1 MITCHKMT
9 AADVNDAFQMLSAFL
24 TADEHY
30 LASSAAY
37 GDRGLRGLNDALD
50 LFLERPELGF
60 VWLARD
66 EKGVAGICVV
76 CYAIST
82 SLGAVVAKLDDVS
95 VQTDRRGLG
104 VGTAMTEQLKEQLR
118 RESVMRID
126 VAVHLEN
133 PEAKRFYEKL
143 GFVPLNEERLS
154 CVI

>member
-1 MITCHKMT
+1 MT
-9 AADVNDAFQMLSAFL
+9 AADVRDAFKMLSAFL

-37 GDRGLRGLNDALD
+37 GDLGVRGLNDALY

-66 EKGVAGICVV
+66 EQGVAGICVV

-82 SLGAVVAKLDDVS
+82 SLGNVVAKLDDVS
-95 VQTDRRGLG
+95 VQENRRGSG
-104 VGTAMTEQLKEQLR
+104 VGTAMVEQLKEELR
-118 RESVMRID
+118 RHSVMRID
-126 VAVHLEN
+126 VAVHVDN
-133 PEAKRFYEKL
+133 PEAKRFYQKL
-143 GFVPLNEERLS
+143 GFVPLNEERLA